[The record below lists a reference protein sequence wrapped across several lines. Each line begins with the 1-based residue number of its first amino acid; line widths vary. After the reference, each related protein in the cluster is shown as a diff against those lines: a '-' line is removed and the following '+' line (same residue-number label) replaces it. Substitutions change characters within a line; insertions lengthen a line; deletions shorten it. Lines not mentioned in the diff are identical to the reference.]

1 MPHLT
6 NSAVLLNIVQKAFD
20 PLVHCCTHLSVGMML
35 RLGNW
40 VTGNPLYAAVFD
52 QLSRSHLANF
62 YNVFVQK
69 VHTTETKNWSKKTNL
84 VVTSGLKKKL
94 PHI

>member
-20 PLVHCCTHLSVGMML
+20 PLVHCCTHLCVGMIL

-40 VTGNPLYAAVFD
+40 EPPICGSVY
-52 QLSRSHLANF
+52 QRSRSHLADF
-62 YNVFVQK
+62 YNFFVQK
-69 VHTTETKNWSKKTNL
+69 VHSTETKNWSKKTNL
-84 VVTSGLKKKL
+84 AVSSGLEEKL
-94 PHI
+94 AHI